1 MLAVPRATGAEAAHA
16 RLGEL
21 AQALPEPFFWPV
33 LAEAAGDA
41 DTAERQRAAATE
53 LGLLPD

>member
-1 MLAVPRATGAEAAHA
+1 VPRPTGAKAAHA

-21 AQALPEPFFWPV
+21 AQTLPEPFFWPV

-41 DTAERQRAAATE
+41 ETAERQRAAATE